1 MIRFLVK
8 ISGTPAFLIFLCL
21 VILGGLFYYFSSPKS
36 SRVLHIYGDEK
47 FLTSFD
53 PNTNK
58 HSERMVYMMMLSPL
72 LPMEENFKGLATLV
86 SSENKTSFVVQ
97 MNPDLRLPDK
107 TVLTPEIYLENLR
120 QKLKALK
127 AADQLNS
134 SEWADLAEIEKF
146 LDGHPNRGIQ
156 VIDSKTIRFEFDSP
170 KKNFNAFTK
179 RIRTGYYKQISHFS
193 EASPVGVWTPIENS
207 KSILKMKLNP
217 SFQNAGRYN
226 EVHIHRL
233 PLKDLAHLTAQENS
247 LIISDSAIQ
256 IPKQFSVKASSDRQG
271 IFVQLRCDRPFFSKV
286 ENRKN
291 FWKLFAKQIK
301 SQRVSSGVS
310 IYDLNLDLP
319 ENSAQLTEATNRLGV
334 LYDETFQGQDE
345 IYLKQLMSS
354 IASDLKSKL
363 EIQSSNQKISVENIV
378 KSQDSSDVI
387 FIKRDFI
394 KEQSKNQRWGFFCS
408 DVLGAFFGSRKT
420 FCSGD
425 FKTLS
430 YADNTVDEMNS
441 DLCSQ
446 RVGRTRS
453 FIWGTSDISAAK
465 NLVQGTFAL
474 HTSVSALGH

>member
-1 MIRFLVK
+1 
-8 ISGTPAFLIFLCL
+8 
-21 VILGGLFYYFSSPKS
+21 VILGALFYYFTSPKS
-36 SRVLHIYGDEK
+36 SSVLHIYGDEK
-47 FLTSFD
+47 FLAAFD

-58 HSERMVYMMMLSPL
+58 HSERMIYMMMISPQV
-72 LPMEENFKGLATLV
+72 PMEEKFKGLATLV
-86 SSENKTSFVVQ
+86 SSENETSFVVQ
-97 MNPDLRLPDK
+97 INPNLGLADK
-107 TVLTPEIYLENLR
+107 TALTPEIYLENLR
-120 QKLKALK
+120 QKLKELK
-127 AADQLNS
+127 AADLLNS

-146 LDGHPNRGIQ
+146 LKGHPNRGTQ
-156 VIDSKTIRFEFDSP
+156 VIGSKIIRFEFDSP
-170 KKNFNAFTK
+170 KKNFRNFTK
-179 RIRTGYYKQISHFS
+179 RIRTGYYEPTSHFS

-233 PLKDLAHLTAQENS
+233 PLKELAQLTAQENS

-256 IPKQFSVKASSDRQG
+256 IPKQFSIKASSSRQG

-301 SQRVSSGVS
+301 LQRVSSGLS
-310 IYDLNLDLP
+310 IYDLNLNLP
-319 ENSAQLTEATNRLGV
+319 ENSVQFAEATNGFGV

-345 IYLKQLMSS
+345 IYLRQLMSS

-363 EIQSSNQKISVENIV
+363 EIQRSNQKISVQNIV
-378 KSQDSSDVI
+378 ESKDNSDVI

-394 KEQSKNQRWGFFCS
+394 NVLSKNQLWGFFCS

-420 FCSGD
+420 FCSSD
-425 FKTLS
+425 FETLS
-430 YADNTVDEMNS
+430 SADKTVEEMNS

-446 RVGRTRS
+446 RVGSTRS
-453 FIWGTSDISAAK
+453 FIWGTSDISAPK
-465 NLVQGTFAL
+465 NLAQATFAL
-474 HTSVSALGH
+474 HTSVSSLGHY